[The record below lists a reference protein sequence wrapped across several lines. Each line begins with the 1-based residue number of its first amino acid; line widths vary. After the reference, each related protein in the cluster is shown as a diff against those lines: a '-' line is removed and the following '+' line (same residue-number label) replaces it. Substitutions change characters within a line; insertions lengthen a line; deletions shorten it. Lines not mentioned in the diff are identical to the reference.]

1 MTVVLELPSEA
12 VAKGAR
18 VGVEPGAEAP
28 RLRVDCALNAGQRAH
43 SELALWAAVRRDD
56 IEWTLEDDESARGD
70 DGAAARRLLRI
81 ELEMRELERW
91 ERPFREVAMDQLV
104 MLQISRPE
112 TPA

>member
-1 MTVVLELPSEA
+1 M
-12 VAKGAR
+12 
-18 VGVEPGAEAP
+18 
-28 RLRVDCALNAGQRAH
+28 
-43 SELALWAAVRRDD
+43 RRDD